1 MIHVS
6 QTSSGPVSIERVT
19 LHALACA
26 AEIICKSCMQALLP
40 PGMLSNLQD
49 GRLSSRAR

>member
-6 QTSSGPVSIERVT
+6 QTNPGPAGIERVR

-40 PGMLSNLQD
+40 PGRLSNLQD
-49 GRLSSRAR
+49 G